1 MSFSLMPLQ
10 VLMADR
16 VRTAVPGPMA
26 VRVKMEDEGET
37 GVSEEME
44 GLEEMVVP
52 EPMAEMAAWEETVEM
67 AGTEVLDRMARPE
80 AMAGMEEAAVWGEMA
95 ETVEMEGMAAMVVLV
110 AQGGTE
116 GMVAAR
122 EVTAVREVTGVTG
135 EMAATK
141 FTHALISLL
150 PGCRLI
156 NRPEQQLS
164 RVNSQLK

>member
-37 GVSEEME
+37 EVSE
-44 GLEEMVVP
+44 
-52 EPMAEMAAWEETVEM
+52 
-67 AGTEVLDRMARPE
+67 
-80 AMAGMEEAAVWGEMA
+80 
-95 ETVEMEGMAAMVVLV
+95 EMEGMAAMVVLV

-116 GMVAAR
+116 EMVAAR
-122 EVTAVREVTGVTG
+122 EVTAVREVTVVTE

-141 FTHALISLL
+141 FNHALISLL
-150 PGCRLI
+150 SWQPAYKTGQNSNYHGLI
-156 NRPEQQLS
+156 HS
-164 RVNSQLK
+164 